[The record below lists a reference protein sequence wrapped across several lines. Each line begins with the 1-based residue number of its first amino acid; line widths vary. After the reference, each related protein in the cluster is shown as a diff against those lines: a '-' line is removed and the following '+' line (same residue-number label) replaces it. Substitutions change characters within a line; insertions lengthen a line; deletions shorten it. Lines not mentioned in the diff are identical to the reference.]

1 MWPNFLQN
9 TTLPAV
15 EQTIMFAERRHGL
28 LAGNIA
34 NAGTP
39 GYQTRDLS
47 VEDFQK
53 SLKEAIDSM
62 RSSEANG
69 SGSGKSSPDGLSKA
83 QAMKNVRESMKQ
95 ILYHDGSDVGLET
108 QVTEIAKNQSLH
120 TTAVT
125 VMRHQFQLLKMAV
138 AGSVNV

>member
-47 VEDFQK
+47 VDDFQS

-62 RSSEANG
+62 RSAEANG
-69 SGSGKSSPDGLSKA
+69 SSSKTSSPDGLSKA

-125 VMRHQFQLLKMAV
+125 VMRQQFQLLKMSI

>member
-39 GYQTRDLS
+39 GYQTHDLS
-47 VEDFQK
+47 MDDFQS

-62 RSSEANG
+62 RSAEANG
-69 SGSGKSSPDGLSKA
+69 SSSSKSSPDGLSKA

-108 QVTEIAKNQSLH
+108 QVAEIAKNQSLH

-125 VMRHQFQLLKMAV
+125 VMRQQFQLLKMSI